1 MAFAPAPDRTPL
13 WYLIPPRVLLVTF
26 LLTLLSFAVS
36 LLLGIL
42 GILVL
47 AWWRGARPDMTG
59 AYRHIAAPVAAVVAA
74 VVLISVTVLEIK
86 RYRQAKMLARIER
99 AS

>member
-1 MAFAPAPDRTPL
+1 MASAQTRDRSPL
-13 WYLIPPRVLLVTF
+13 WYLIPPRVLLLTF

-42 GILVL
+42 GVLVL
-47 AWWRGARPDMTG
+47 AWWRGVRPNMTD
-59 AYRHIAAPVAAVVAA
+59 AYRHWAAPVAAVVAA
-74 VVLISVTVLEIK
+74 VVLISATVLEI
-86 RYRQAKMLARIER
+86 RHYRQAKTLARIER

>member
-1 MAFAPAPDRTPL
+1 MAFAPTPDRTPL
-13 WYLIPPRVLLVTF
+13 WYLIPPRIVLVTF
-26 LLTLLSFAVS
+26 LLTLLSFALS

-47 AWWRGARPDMTG
+47 AWWRGARPDMTN

-74 VVLISVTVLEIK
+74 VVLIAVTVLEIK

>member
-1 MAFAPAPDRTPL
+1 MASAQTPDRSPL

-42 GILVL
+42 GVLVL
-47 AWWRGARPDMTG
+47 AWGRGARPNMTA
-59 AYRHIAAPVAAVVAA
+59 AYRHIAAPVAAAVAA
-74 VVLISVTVLEIK
+74 VVLIAATVLEI
-86 RYRQAKMLARIER
+86 RHYRQAKTLARIER